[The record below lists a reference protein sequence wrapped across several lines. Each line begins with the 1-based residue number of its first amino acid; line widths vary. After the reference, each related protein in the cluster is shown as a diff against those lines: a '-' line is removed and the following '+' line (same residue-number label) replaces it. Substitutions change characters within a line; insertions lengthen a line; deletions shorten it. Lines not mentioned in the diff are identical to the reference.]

1 MTSCFGRADSP
12 SEASFQTV
20 RIGGIEIAKFDE
32 QQVVDWIF
40 GALAERRGG
49 WLVTAN
55 LDFLCRCAR
64 DPARVDLYAQ
74 ADLAVADGMPL
85 IWAAQLQGEPLPCR
99 VAGSD
104 LVWLMAER
112 AAADGRSLYLLGGE
126 PGAAEDARDV
136 LLDRWPSLRIA
147 GISSPFVAAT
157 PTEDELA
164 EIRADLV
171 ACRPDI
177 VYVALGSPKQELVI
191 AGVREHLPQTW
202 MAGVGMSLSF
212 IAGRSKRAPL
222 WMQRTGLEWLHRF
235 AQEPRRLIRRYF
247 LENIPFVFQLL
258 GSAWLLRFKR
268 EPRAG
273 RGTPS

>member
-1 MTSCFGRADSP
+1 
-12 SEASFQTV
+12 
-20 RIGGIEIAKFDE
+20 
-32 QQVVDWIF
+32 
-40 GALAERRGG
+40 LAEGRGG

-55 LDFLCRCAR
+55 LDFLYRCAR
-64 DPARVDLYAQ
+64 DPARVELYAQ

-85 IWAAQLQGEPLPCR
+85 IWAARLQGEPLPCR

-112 AAADGRSLYLLGGE
+112 AAADDRSLYLLGGE
-126 PGAAEDARDV
+126 AGAAEEARDV

-157 PTEDELA
+157 PTPDELA
-164 EIRADLV
+164 EIRADLI

-191 AGVREHLPQTW
+191 AAVHEQLPHTW
-202 MAGVGMSLSF
+202 FAGVGMSLSF
-212 IAGRSKRAPL
+212 IAGRSRRAPL
-222 WMQRTGLEWLHRF
+222 WIQRIGLEWLHRL

-247 LENIPFVFQLL
+247 LENIPFVFRLL

-268 EPRAG
+268 QTRAG
-273 RGTPS
+273 